1 MFSFST
7 KKIAILFSVLASTT
21 ANAGPLSNYNLILND
36 DFNVSG
42 GSGHVEGKTFIGGNL
57 VNGSIFAQHIHK
69 SSTEN
74 TVEVVGNVTGNSG
87 MRVEAGYL
95 AYSGTT
101 NVNSSWSGI
110 CNGNGLSNND
120 ACFRKMNG
128 PELSNKKAS
137 IFQRL
142 ENESTYFKNLASSAN
157 TAITG
162 DSNNKT
168 FQYTGTATDL
178 AVFNISALDLANINW
193 GVNFGTAVNILI
205 NVEGSSF
212 NAGNAHVNGFQN
224 HSNNVLWNFYN
235 ATSLNFGDSWYGSIL
250 ALNAVINTS
259 ANLNGAIAAKTYI
272 GNGEIHDFHWDYDVP
287 DTELPEPTTLMLALF
302 GLGFIALTRLR
313 RRPQQ

>member
-1 MFSFST
+1 MFFTFS
-7 KKIAILFSVLASTT
+7 KKFAILFSLTVSASI
-21 ANAGPLSNYNLILND
+21 NASPLSDYNLILSD

-42 GSGHVEGKTFIGGNL
+42 GSGHVEGKAFIGGNL
-57 VNGSIFAQHIHK
+57 VNGSIFAQHISK

-74 TVEVVGNVTGNSG
+74 TVEVVGNVTANGG
-87 MRVEAGYL
+87 MHVEAGYL

-120 ACFRKMNG
+120 ACFKKVNG
-128 PELSNKKAS
+128 LELSNKKTS
-137 IFQRL
+137 IFQTL

-157 TAITG
+157 TAIIG

-168 FQYTGTATDL
+168 FQYTGAATDL
-178 AVFNISALDLANINW
+178 AVFNVSALDLANINW

-235 ATSLNFGDSWYGSIL
+235 AASLNFGDSWYGSIL
-250 ALNAVINTS
+250 ALDAIINTP
-259 ANLNGAIAAKTYI
+259 ANLNGAIAAKSYI
-272 GNGEIHDFHWDYDVP
+272 GNGEIHDFHWNYDVP
-287 DTELPEPTTLMLALF
+287 HTEVPEPATLMLALLN
-302 GLGFIALTRLR
+302 LGFIALIRLR
-313 RRPQQ
+313 RQK